1 MLEGMK
7 RLCLSL
13 SILLCLSFVSAHAT
27 LVLVEMTLEPTT
39 PTVEAPFQVALE
51 LIDPFQVPV
60 EDAII
65 RLEARP
71 IRENDS
77 VPTDAPIIV
86 MMQENSAGR
95 YEAMLNLSQSAEKSS
110 RWKLFFRDQTYAYEE
125 ATKNV
130 DIALEQP
137 YDAPIEFIFPPT
149 QTKPRSIWTW
159 LGWLIGLPVGVA
171 AFVTIAVIVS
181 HNRDKAKAQAA

>member
-1 MLEGMK
+1 MK
-7 RLCLSL
+7 RLY
-13 SILLCLSFVSAHAT
+13 LSFLLLVSSLVSAHAT

-39 PTVEAPFQVALE
+39 PTVDAPFQVALE

-71 IRENDS
+71 IRSDDS
-77 VPTDAPIIV
+77 VPVDAPIIL
-86 MMQENSAGR
+86 MMEESTAGR
-95 YEAMLNLSQSAEKSS
+95 YEATLELSQSEEQSPE
-110 RWKLFFRDQTYAYEE
+110 WKIFFRDQTYPYEE

-130 DIALEQP
+130 DITLERS
-137 YDAPIEFIFPPT
+137 YTEPIDFIFPPT
-149 QTKPRSIWTW
+149 QTQPRSIWTW

-171 AFVTIAVIVS
+171 GFVTVAVIVT
-181 HNRDKAKAQAA
+181 HNKDKNNAKAQPA